1 MLNTE
6 IMAGTGPDVLLLDGI
21 SEDTY
26 IERGMLE
33 NLSGVL
39 KDERYPAKYQRCI
52 SKEDGSIYT
61 MPVKFGIPMIEGN
74 KDIIAGITDLTTEA
88 DAAENQKD
96 SYGKLKFFSSFS
108 ISPSWL
114 IQGTIDN
121 STPAWMNED
130 GTRQRR
136 CTERISGAR

>member
-39 KDERYPAKYQRCI
+39 KDEDILPNIKDALQKRMEA
-52 SKEDGSIYT
+52 
-61 MPVKFGIPMIEGN
+61 FIPC
-74 KDIIAGITDLTTEA
+74 L
-88 DAAENQKD
+88 
-96 SYGKLKFFSSFS
+96 SSSAF
-108 ISPSWL
+108 
-114 IQGTIDN
+114 
-121 STPAWMNED
+121 
-130 GTRQRR
+130 R
-136 CTERISGAR
+136 